1 MSRIVRSAFPFVIG
15 LAVFLDTTYAEEA
28 TTAKTKPTVY
38 IHIIRENDPIDKAIE
53 NAYAKNFT
61 IVEVRNNKEFNRA
74 VLIKGVHPH
83 VVLSDSPQQ
92 EPKGDVLVATIVT
105 TDGRAIEPVILKS
118 ADERLNAAMLDAV
131 KQFRYT
137 PARLN
142 GSPVSAAN
150 DIIFSRETG
159 LATFSPRPRYPLPR
173 PTGSGAAL
181 LEVDEITGRVIS
193 ATMEKS
199 TGYKILDDAA
209 LEAFRRW
216 RFKPGTVHEIRIPIT
231 FTHGRRA

>member
-1 MSRIVRSAFPFVIG
+1 MVFPAAQRSA
-15 LAVFLDTTYAEEA
+15 
-28 TTAKTKPTVY
+28 TAKTKPTVY
-38 IHIIRENDPIDKAIE
+38 IHIIRENDPLDKAIE
-53 NAYAKNFT
+53 KAYGENFT
-61 IVEVRNNKEFNRA
+61 IVEVRNSKEFNRA
-74 VLIKGVHPH
+74 VLRKAVDPH
-83 VVLSDSPQQ
+83 VVLSDSPQP
-92 EPKGDVLVATIVT
+92 EGNGEVLVATIVT

-118 ADERLNAAMLDAV
+118 ADKRLNAAMLDAV

-142 GSPVSAAN
+142 GSPVSVAN
-150 DIIFSRETG
+150 TITFSKETA

-173 PTGSGAAL
+173 PTGSGVAL
-181 LEVDEITGRVIS
+181 LKVDETTGRVIS
-193 ATMEKS
+193 ATMAKS

-216 RFKPGTVHEIRIPIT
+216 RFKPGTVREIRIPIT